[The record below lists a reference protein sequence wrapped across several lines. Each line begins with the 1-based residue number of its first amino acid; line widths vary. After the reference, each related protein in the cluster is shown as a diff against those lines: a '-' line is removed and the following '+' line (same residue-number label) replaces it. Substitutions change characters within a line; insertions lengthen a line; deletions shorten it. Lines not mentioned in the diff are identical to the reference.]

1 MCVCVCGWVG
11 VCVWVGGRVCVC
23 VRALLSLSI
32 CFPSLFMLCAVFIS
46 LQVGLGLIFR
56 WSETKIFY
64 FGVVYKF
71 LSMGM
76 ELGVIKEVFIILY
89 I

>member
-1 MCVCVCGWVG
+1 MCVCVCVCVCGWVG
-11 VCVWVGGRVCVC
+11 GWVRVCVC

-76 ELGVIKEVFIILY
+76 ELGVIKELFIILY